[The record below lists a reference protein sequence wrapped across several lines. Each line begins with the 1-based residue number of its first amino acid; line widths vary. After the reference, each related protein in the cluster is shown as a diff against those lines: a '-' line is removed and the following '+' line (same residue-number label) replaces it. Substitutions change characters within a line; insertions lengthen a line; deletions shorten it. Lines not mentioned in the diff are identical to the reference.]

1 MIKPRNTYNV
11 SETHHFN
18 NPAPQCGD
26 VEVRNIKSSSMK
38 KIAIFAVTICMSMIS
53 VAQVWNVY
61 NTQNSDING
70 NTVLALATDRKGAKW
85 IGTSEGLNKFSGNN
99 WTDYA
104 MFNKKL
110 KGQFVNCLT
119 IDKKG
124 ILWVGTDDHGVIEFD
139 GTHWK
144 EHETETRRLKMKFIR
159 TIVIDENDV
168 KWIGVT
174 LGGLVRYD
182 NKKWD
187 LMSTKNSSLVSDFI
201 LCITIDDEGNKWIGT
216 NEGVSV
222 LDKNGYW
229 KSYKPTN
236 SQLPDKIVPGIAID
250 KNGVKWMATLNG
262 LCSFDGENW
271 EVYNTSNSRIPSNQ
285 VNSLAFDKNGVLW
298 LTTDKGVTAFDG
310 KFWVTYTTKNSPLPS
325 NVIQNITIDD
335 QNNKWFG
342 TDFYGI
348 TCFSGFTIA
357 GRVVD
362 DFGQGMKDITV
373 QAGNQKVK
381 TDAQGNYRIDVKNG
395 TAISV
400 KPIIHDQEF
409 TPAEHSFSSVSSFQL
424 GKNFVVT
431 MPQTA
436 STEKVSIIPHLE
448 EGYISVSFESAVA
461 NVEILDDNGESV
473 LTVDQYKKGK
483 RIIIPKDVLAKPFHV
498 VIRTKKGIR
507 SIKLTPEGKKAQS
520 KDRKKS

>member
-1 MIKPRNTYNV
+1 MIKPKNTYNV

-187 LMSTKNSSLVSDFI
+187 LYSTKNSTLVSDFI
-201 LCITIDDEGNKWIGT
+201 LCITIDDQNNKWIGT
-216 NEGVSV
+216 NAGVSV
-222 LDKNGYW
+222 LDKDGYW
-229 KSYKPTN
+229 KNYTPKN
-236 SQLPDKIVPGIAID
+236 SPLPDNIVPGIAID
-250 KNGVKWMATLNG
+250 KDGVKWMATLNG

-298 LTTDKGVTAFDG
+298 MTTDKGVTAFDG

-335 QNNKWFG
+335 NNNKWFG

-520 KDRKKS
+520 KDRKKN

>member
-1 MIKPRNTYNV
+1 
-11 SETHHFN
+11 
-18 NPAPQCGD
+18 
-26 VEVRNIKSSSMK
+26 MK
-38 KIAIFAVTICMSMIS
+38 KTALLAISLCIS
-53 VAQVWNVY
+53 ILSTAQVWTVY
-61 NTQNSDING
+61 NTANSDING

-144 EHETETRRLKMKFIR
+144 EHETQTRKLKMKFIR
-159 TIVIDENDV
+159 TIVIDQNDV

-182 NKKWD
+182 NKKWE
-187 LMSTKNSSLVSDFI
+187 LFSTKNCSLVSDFI
-201 LCITIDDEGNKWIGT
+201 LCITIDDQGNKWIGT
-216 NEGVSV
+216 NAGISV
-222 LDKNGYW
+222 LDKYGEW
-229 KSYKPTN
+229 KHFTPSN
-236 SQLPDKIVPGIAID
+236 SPLPDNIVPGIAID
-250 KNGVKWMATLNG
+250 KKGVKWMATLGG
-262 LCSFDGENW
+262 LCSYDGVNW
-271 EVYNTSNSRIPSNQ
+271 NIYTTKNSQIPSNQ
-285 VNSLAFDKNGVLW
+285 VNSLAFDRNGVLW

-310 KFWVTYTTKNSPLPS
+310 KYWVTYTTKNSPLPS

-362 DFGQGMKDITV
+362 DFGQGMKDIVV

-395 TAISV
+395 SALSV
-400 KPIIHDQEF
+400 KPLIADREF
-409 TPAEHSFSSVSSFQL
+409 TPAEHTFSSVSSFQL

-431 MPQTA
+431 TPQKPSA
-436 STEKVSIIPHLE
+436 EKISIVSHLE
-448 EGYISVSFESAVA
+448 DGYITVSFESAIA
-461 NVEILDDNGESV
+461 NVEILNSNGENV
-473 LTVDQYKKGK
+473 LTVEKYKKGK
-483 RIIIPKDVLAKPFHV
+483 RIEIPNEVINNPFHV
-498 VIRTKKGIR
+498 IIRTKKGVR
-507 SIKLTPEGKKAQS
+507 SIKLTPEGKKAVS
-520 KDRKKS
+520 KDRKKM